1 MFANLAVR
9 NLTDKKYWDWAS
21 VNGKAENDPEL
32 DLYVNTGRTIS
43 ASIKY
48 LF

>member
-1 MFANLAVR
+1 MQILQLETL
-9 NLTDKKYWDWAS
+9 LTKKYWDWAS

-32 DLYVNTGRTIS
+32 DLYVNSGRTIS